1 MASDKGGVYQRG
13 GFWLDFDR
21 GAGGKPTS
29 SNWYIYHYDPAT
41 GHQRRTSTRT
51 SDVRIASNKLDEHY
65 LAVHKPTASDQD
77 TYTVPA
83 CLSDYWLEHGSIQ
96 SSAEAIKA
104 RLKLMTRFLDIE
116 VDAGRFRDPI
126 LPADIDDGALVRFRS
141 WAIVDP
147 IIAKRKNEDGEWIDG
162 ASRTRAASTAEESII
177 ALKAAMNHAFSKR
190 RIRYVPPLKH
200 KTRDEVTPSRSYRL
214 SLAGIG
220 ELLDYTMRGDGKYAG
235 HADRLLPLRRYLV
248 AAICTLA
255 RPDAI
260 FEMNVAPGR
269 GQWMRDEH
277 RIALNPEGR
286 LQTKKHRPV
295 MPIVSTLEAWLSET
309 DEWFVCRDVKS
320 FDEDQKIDVV
330 EQVRVA
336 SVRSAWDSAREALH
350 IPDGWGPKLAR
361 HSMATIL
368 ANRKVDLVELE
379 MALGHRVLAKT
390 SSRYAIFDPDYL
402 ASIRDGIEDVL
413 ADLLRCS
420 NGALHPKL
428 TRDHMNVVPLRA

>member
-1 MASDKGGVYQRG
+1 MAADKGGVYQRG

-21 GAGGKPTS
+21 GVGGRPTS
-29 SNWYIYHYDPAT
+29 ANWYIYHYDPAT

-51 SDVRIASNKLDEHY
+51 SDVRIACDKLDAHY
-65 LAVHKPTASDQD
+65 LAVHKPTTADQD
-77 TYTVPA
+77 IYTVPTS
-83 CLSDYWLEHGSIQ
+83 LSDYWLEHGSLQ

-104 RLKLMTRFLDIE
+104 RLKLMTRFLDVE
-116 VDAGRFRDPI
+116 VDAGRLHDPI
-126 LPADIDDGALVRFRS
+126 LPADIDDGVLIRFRA
-141 WAIVDP
+141 WAIADP
-147 IIAKRKNEDGEWIDG
+147 IVAKKKNENGDWVDG

-177 ALKAAMNHAFSKR
+177 ALKAALNHAFAKR
-190 RIRYVPPLKH
+190 RLRYVPPLKH
-200 KTRDEVTPSRSYRL
+200 KSRDEVTPARSYRL
-214 SLAGIG
+214 SLAAIG
-220 ELLDYTMRGDGKYAG
+220 ELLDYSMRGDGKYAG

-260 FEMNVAPGR
+260 FDMSVASDR
-269 GQWMRDEH
+269 GQWMRDEQ
-277 RIALNPEGR
+277 RFALNPEGR

-295 MPIVSTLEAWLSET
+295 VPVVGTLDAWLSVT
-309 DEWFVCRDVKS
+309 DEWVVCRDVKS
-320 FDEDQKIDVV
+320 FDSDQQIDVI

-336 SVRSAWDSAREALH
+336 SVRSAWDSARDALRM
-350 IPDGWGPKLAR
+350 PDGWGPKLVR

-368 ANRKVDLVELE
+368 ANRRVDLIELE
-379 MALGHRVLAKT
+379 IALGHRVLGKT

-402 ASIRDGIEDVL
+402 ASIRDGIEDIL

-428 TRDHMNVVPLRA
+428 TREHVNVVQLRA